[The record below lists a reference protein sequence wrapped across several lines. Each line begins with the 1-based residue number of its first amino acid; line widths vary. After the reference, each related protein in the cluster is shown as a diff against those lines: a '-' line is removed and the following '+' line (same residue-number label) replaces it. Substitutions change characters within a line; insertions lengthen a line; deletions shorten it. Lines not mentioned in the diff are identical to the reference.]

1 MQWSATGKEFFK
13 MRNRVQILSR
23 GKGLAMIA
31 VAWGM
36 AAGLSVVSMLAIAA
50 PSDDA
55 ERATAPASA
64 QPSSTVKPPL
74 DRSGR
79 TQVGKASFYA
89 SRYSGRTM
97 ADGTPMRLYSS
108 NAASLTLPFG
118 TTAKVTNLRTGLSA
132 VVTIRDR
139 GPYVA
144 GRIIDLSP
152 ATARRIGLERKQGLA
167 KVEVAPLTVP
177 LVDGTVLVVSKQA
190 VLAAS

>member
-1 MQWSATGKEFFK
+1 
-13 MRNRVQILSR
+13 MRKKVQILSR
-23 GKGLAMIA
+23 AKRVVTIA
-31 VAWGM
+31 IAWGA
-36 AAGLSVVSMLAIAA
+36 AAGLSVASMLATTA
-50 PSDDA
+50 PSGGA
-55 ERATAPASA
+55 ESAISRAKPQLRPNA
-64 QPSSTVKPPL
+64 KPPL